1 MSLRDSQLLGLTV
14 FLRLLNKLTD
24 HSFDVLC
31 ITKIGRRETKQLK
44 FTEFPWYSAHNTA
57 GWETET
63 NILLSAKDRRSG
75 FRNVLNFI
83 YLLLLDLY
91 CRSQWP
97 CGVRRGS
104 ASARFLGVRVRILPR
119 AWIPGCYV
127 LSGRDLYVGLITHLS
142 SVVCVSM
149 IMKFWESEKILG
161 PLSAVAPLKKIKY

>member
-97 CGVRRGS
+97 CGVRRRS
-104 ASARFLGVRVRILPR
+104 AAARLLRLWVRISPG
-119 AWIPGCYV
+119 AWMFVCCECCV
-127 LSGRDLYVGLITHLS
+127 FSGRGLCRANHSSRGVLL
-142 SVVCVSM
+142 SVVRRCMSSKSLVN
-149 IMKFWESEKILG
+149 
-161 PLSAVAPLKKIKY
+161 